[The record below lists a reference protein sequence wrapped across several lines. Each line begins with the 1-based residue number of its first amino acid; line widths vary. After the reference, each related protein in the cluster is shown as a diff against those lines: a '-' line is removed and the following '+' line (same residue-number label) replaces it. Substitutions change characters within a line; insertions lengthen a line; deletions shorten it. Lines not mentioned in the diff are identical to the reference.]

1 MEKIK
6 AVGTVLLCITIIAF
20 ILFTVVVK
28 SNRFSQCIAVNSFMY
43 CSFTQRD
50 FVLWDSIYPLS
61 EKKS

>member
-1 MEKIK
+1 MKKIK
-6 AVGTVLLCITIIAF
+6 AVGTVLLCIALIAF
-20 ILFTVVVK
+20 IIFTVIVK
-28 SNRFSQCIAVNSFMY
+28 SNRFSECMAVNSFMY

>member
-6 AVGTVLLCITIIAF
+6 AVGTVLLCIAIIDF

-28 SNRFSQCIAVNSFMY
+28 SNRFSQCMAVNSFMY
-43 CSFTQRD
+43 CSFTQRN

>member
-1 MEKIK
+1 
-6 AVGTVLLCITIIAF
+6 
-20 ILFTVVVK
+20 
-28 SNRFSQCIAVNSFMY
+28 MY